1 MCENLLNSTG
11 VKVLYLS
18 YENLYIAFAKKLLS
32 AGVMITRELW
42 RQMFSN

>member
-18 YENLYIAFAKKLLS
+18 YENLYIAFAKKIIVFMSDDNKGAL
-32 AGVMITRELW
+32 ATNV
-42 RQMFSN
+42 